1 MVGLTPG
8 SVAFEAVTVVDA
20 LFEDVLGAAAA
31 EKEPAQPVVLFCS
44 ALDGDKRMAIDQH
57 IELAHPAGT
66 AEQQATPEQASKQL
80 GDRERIPTGPITLS
94 VHTLQLEL
102 PLLRELKQTKQH
114 VWISIDPFGRAHE
127 LEVRHRSTRLRPASL
142 DPVLLDVHEL
152 LPLLP
157 GKPLW
162 EPVCEALCSVEEQ
175 DSDVYFVLKAGLNS
189 EHPDEVLHVTA
200 PGLITPVNTV
210 MAAAIDDEQELG
222 MAHVNLKDLL
232 KREHEPT
239 CEAIDVLDRHGKRVA
254 SISITL
260 TALASLRYALGAT
273 LERCL
278 ERSGKAAA
286 VIQGGKKLGRR
297 RRFATVA
304 TVAKKVVAMAE
315 TKAEVAEMTEEAVE
329 AERRRAAV
337 KAERRRARKPSQPEK
352 GVSFSL
358 LAASSLP
365 SKEQRAAAA
374 EMAEMTEAAV
384 GAEEGEGFSFFSFL
398 AASSFLPEKEQRA
411 AAAKAALRNR
421 NRLITRRAEIAK
433 ALKELHASRVAQEAA
448 WTRAQKGSVDKI
460 EKEEAAKKEE
470 LAAARRAKEEAV
482 ARVVKA
488 AIEARVTSSARAAA
502 KLKEAGVVAKLKKA
516 LREWPRIEGVAATPA
531 PESAAGDDAFIS
543 PPDLV
548 VATDDK
554 NDDKKPTDSSH
565 ASPVVAKDD
574 KKPTPRSRRNRIPR
588 EEVGE
593 ERTAAHTGKEDGEER
608 TAAQTGKE
616 DGEEMTAGQTVA
628 MSVVQSVAQ
637 SVALMV
643 LSTKLE
649 LPAKPVRASSLRP
662 SPRQLGVG
670 RVRHGSPP
678 DEEPNQHAIRGVG
691 RVRPRQSLQSHTL
704 GDETDVLFGA
714 DGFPMERRWNR
725 TPPSSDGFTLFG
737 SDPISVRRWPDPRAR
752 TPAGP
757 FANSAFS
764 RIAEK
769 SAEQS
774 VKLSAIPGAESQQ
787 PSRLVSRLVQ
797 DNRAHTEREARWQLW
812 QKANSSWLHDREELL
827 SIVRRRREGTHLMRN
842 AISMQSED
850 REILLWAAS
859 TPAACN
865 QDAISM
871 QSGAPSTPA
880 APPSPEDA
888 EMWTIG
894 QAPKMGHP
902 LHSPLG
908 PPIGRSPAS
917 PRIRLSS
924 PGLHAPRLSHHTP
937 RVPLTRRPCYVFEEQ
952 VALLPSSVSP
962 RVTV

>member
-8 SVAFEAVTVVDA
+8 SVALEAVTVVDA

-44 ALDGDKRMAIDQH
+44 ALDGDQRMAIDQH

-127 LEVRHRSTRLRPASL
+127 LEVRLRSTRLRPASL

-162 EPVCEALCSVEEQ
+162 EPVCEALCSVAEQ

-286 VIQGGKKLGRR
+286 VIQGRR

-315 TKAEVAEMTEEAVE
+315 TKAEVAEMTVEAVE

-398 AASSFLPEKEQRA
+398 AASSFLP
-411 AAAKAALRNR
+411 
-421 NRLITRRAEIAK
+421 
-433 ALKELHASRVAQEAA
+433 
-448 WTRAQKGSVDKI
+448 
-460 EKEEAAKKEE
+460 
-470 LAAARRAKEEAV
+470 
-482 ARVVKA
+482 
-488 AIEARVTSSARAAA
+488 
-502 KLKEAGVVAKLKKA
+502 
-516 LREWPRIEGVAATPA
+516 
-531 PESAAGDDAFIS
+531 
-543 PPDLV
+543 
-548 VATDDK
+548 
-554 NDDKKPTDSSH
+554 
-565 ASPVVAKDD
+565 
-574 KKPTPRSRRNRIPR
+574 
-588 EEVGE
+588 
-593 ERTAAHTGKEDGEER
+593 
-608 TAAQTGKE
+608 
-616 DGEEMTAGQTVA
+616 
-628 MSVVQSVAQ
+628 
-637 SVALMV
+637 
-643 LSTKLE
+643 
-649 LPAKPVRASSLRP
+649 
-662 SPRQLGVG
+662 
-670 RVRHGSPP
+670 
-678 DEEPNQHAIRGVG
+678 
-691 RVRPRQSLQSHTL
+691 
-704 GDETDVLFGA
+704 
-714 DGFPMERRWNR
+714 
-725 TPPSSDGFTLFG
+725 
-737 SDPISVRRWPDPRAR
+737 
-752 TPAGP
+752 
-757 FANSAFS
+757 
-764 RIAEK
+764 
-769 SAEQS
+769 
-774 VKLSAIPGAESQQ
+774 
-787 PSRLVSRLVQ
+787 
-797 DNRAHTEREARWQLW
+797 
-812 QKANSSWLHDREELL
+812 
-827 SIVRRRREGTHLMRN
+827 
-842 AISMQSED
+842 
-850 REILLWAAS
+850 
-859 TPAACN
+859 
-865 QDAISM
+865 
-871 QSGAPSTPA
+871 
-880 APPSPEDA
+880 
-888 EMWTIG
+888 
-894 QAPKMGHP
+894 
-902 LHSPLG
+902 
-908 PPIGRSPAS
+908 
-917 PRIRLSS
+917 
-924 PGLHAPRLSHHTP
+924 
-937 RVPLTRRPCYVFEEQ
+937 
-952 VALLPSSVSP
+952 
-962 RVTV
+962 